1 MAAVNPDWWKSLFDD
16 IYLVTDARSV
26 CDEDLTCREVDFLE
40 KALKLEKSWSILDLC
55 GGHGRHSLEL
65 SRRGF
70 RDVTVLDYSVVL
82 IDLGREMAQKGE
94 LNTLFVK
101 SDARDSDLP
110 GERFKVIIVMAS
122 SFGYLIDERE
132 NRKILCEAFRLLM
145 PGGSLLLDLP
155 NREYVLNNFVPQSW
169 HEANEE
175 IVVCRQRN
183 LDEDIIYCRELVISK
198 TRGLIRDATYCTRL
212 YSPEKITTMLK
223 ASGFDSVTI
232 QKDFV
237 SHSKKVDYG
246 LMTNR
251 MIVIANKK

>member
-1 MAAVNPDWWKSLFDD
+1 MAKVDPDWWKSLFDD
-16 IYLVTDARSV
+16 IYLITDARSV

-40 KALKLEKSWSILDLC
+40 KFLRLEKSWSILDLC

-70 RDVTVLDYSVVL
+70 KDLTVLDYSGVL
-82 IDLGREMAQKGE
+82 IDLGKDITQKEG
-94 LNTLFVK
+94 LNTRFVK

-110 GERFKVIIVMAS
+110 DDRFRVIIVMAS
-122 SFGYLIDERE
+122 SFGYLLDDDE

-155 NREYVLNNFVPQSW
+155 NREYVLKNFVSQSW
-169 HEANEE
+169 HEANDE

-198 TRGLIRDATYCTRL
+198 TRGLIRDANYCTHF
-212 YSPEKITTMLK
+212 YSPEQITKMLK
-223 ASGFDSVTI
+223 SAGFDSVTI

-237 SHSKKVDYG
+237 SHSEKADYG
-246 LMTNR
+246 MMTNR